1 MNGAG
6 ERRRVAGDVTH
17 AAGRDQ
23 EEDRPAFAPTR
34 AWIYVVSLL
43 RPTQRS
49 PLFFDPGGMLMEA
62 HDRAVDQGL
71 CRRGPSNATITSE
84 ALMTALAD
92 GRSQVPSANT
102 DRGPK

>member
-6 ERRRVAGDVTH
+6 ELVTS
-17 AAGRDQ
+17 RT
-23 EEDRPAFAPTR
+23 RPAGTDPR
-34 AWIYVVSLL
+34 VDLRGKSHEL
-43 RPTQRS
+43 RPTQQS
-49 PLFFDPGGMLMEA
+49 PLLFDPVGMLMEA
-62 HDRAVDQGL
+62 HDRAVDQAL

>member
-6 ERRRVAGDVTH
+6 SG
-17 AAGRDQ
+17 AASQLTSRTPPGEIKRKTGR
-23 EEDRPAFAPTR
+23 PFAPTR
-34 AWIYVVSLL
+34 AWIYMVL

-62 HDRAVDQGL
+62 HDRAVDQAL

-92 GRSQVPSANT
+92 GRSRVPSANT

>member
-6 ERRRVAGDVTH
+6 ERRRVAADVTH

-23 EEDRPAFAPTR
+23 EEDRPAFRTDPR
-34 AWIYVVSLL
+34 VVL

>member
-6 ERRRVAGDVTH
+6 SSAASQVTSRTPPGEIKRKTGAFRTDPRVV
-17 AAGRDQ
+17 
-23 EEDRPAFAPTR
+23 
-34 AWIYVVSLL
+34 L

-92 GRSQVPSANT
+92 GRSRVPSANT

>member
-6 ERRRVAGDVTH
+6 EQVTS
-17 AAGRDQ
+17 RM
-23 EEDRPAFAPTR
+23 RPAGTDPR
-34 AWIYVVSLL
+34 VDLRGKSPEL
-43 RPTQRS
+43 RPTQQS
-49 PLFFDPGGMLMEA
+49 LFFDPGGMLMEA
-62 HDRAVDQGL
+62 HDRAVDQAL